1 MNEKNL
7 SKIPHKC
14 VLNIKAVYS
23 SLKTAEK
30 AAMDY
35 LLQAPNDLIDKTI
48 AEVASAA
55 GCSEATI
62 VRLSKRLGYDGFPE
76 LKNDF
81 QEHRDKDSVTVY
93 ANVTDKDN
101 IEEIFNK
108 VFDASIEALKDTN
121 RMIDRESL
129 NEAACLINKAENIMF
144 CGLGDAAIVASVA
157 QQRFLRIGKKTFYSL
172 DHDTQLIYASQLEKG
187 DVLVAISYSGRSR
200 PILNTVKVARD
211 AGAKIISITN
221 FPVSPLT
228 KKSDIILQT
237 AVFTQSIGS
246 EVIAKRLTALCIIEG
261 LYLSKLIDSKG
272 TSLEFIEQANNAVAV
287 NKL

>member
-35 LLQAPNDLIDKTI
+35 LLQFPNDLTDKTI
-48 AEVASAA
+48 AEFAQAA

-62 VRLSKRLGYDGFPE
+62 VRLSKRLGYEGFPE

-81 QEHRDKDSVTVY
+81 QKHRIKDPVTVY
-93 ANVTDKDN
+93 ENVTDDDST
-101 IEEIFNK
+101 EEIFNK

-121 RMIDRESL
+121 RMIDRTAL
-129 NEAACLINKAENIMF
+129 NEAACLINGAQNILF

-172 DHDTQLIYASQLEKG
+172 DQDTQLIYASQLKKG
-187 DVLVAISYSGRSR
+187 DVLVAISHSGRSR
-200 PILNTVKVARD
+200 PIINTVKVARG

-228 KKSDIILQT
+228 KKSDVILQT
-237 AVFTQSIGS
+237 AVFTRSIGS

-261 LYLSKLIDSKG
+261 LYLSKLIDSKEI
-272 TSLEFIEQANNAVAV
+272 SLEYIEQANKAVAV